1 MNRKELAQKVLS
13 LLEESLNASTNAKI
27 LDEALMCI
35 VYDDIVN
42 NSNNDDNHSAFET
55 WFADA
60 KNFIRGGGGIA
71 PFSPDDKEKRVNE
84 LKIRLNSIK

>member
-13 LLEESLNASTNAKI
+13 LLEESLNASANAKI

-42 NSNNDDNHSAFET
+42 NSNNDDNHWVFET

-60 KNFIRGGGGIA
+60 KNFIRGGIA
-71 PFSPDDKEKRVNE
+71 PFSPNDKEKSVNE
-84 LKIRLNSIK
+84 LKNRLNSIK